1 MTCDHKLTNHNVNQ
15 FQPITAVHSQITTCE
30 VKGYVTTVGD
40 ILSVLA
46 GFIANL
52 TLTDSVNID
61 LCGRY
66 SSNITCLLLL
76 VCGDSEVKVCKLVK
90 ALRGKALDY
99 FESLPKELRFEFEP
113 MCDMFE
119 GRFGRQEAP
128 ANRSALHR
136 E

>member
-40 ILSVLA
+40 KLPVLA

-61 LCGRY
+61 LCGWY
-66 SSNITCLLLL
+66 YSNITWLFLL
-76 VCGDSEVKVCKLVK
+76 VYPINIVTTSLNYDS
-90 ALRGKALDY
+90 
-99 FESLPKELRFEFEP
+99 
-113 MCDMFE
+113 
-119 GRFGRQEAP
+119 RQKRNAVRY
-128 ANRSALHR
+128 NQHR
-136 E
+136 RK